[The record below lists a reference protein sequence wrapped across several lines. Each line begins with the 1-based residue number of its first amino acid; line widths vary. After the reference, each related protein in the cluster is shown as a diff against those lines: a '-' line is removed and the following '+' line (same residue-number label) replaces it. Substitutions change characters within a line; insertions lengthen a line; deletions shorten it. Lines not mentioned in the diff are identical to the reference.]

1 MSKITSFI
9 KNIYY
14 KDKEWNKKHKKLNKA
29 LWITA
34 MILLVIAVIEIIILH
49 YNEIIRKINESRFVP
64 EISGINMSADDK
76 IRELDLICEIL
87 NENMPSL
94 GMFKEKYGIDFNEN
108 YEKYKALILQT
119 KDDFDYYCTL
129 KGIFGDIPSA
139 HTDLYYPDYNNY
151 LNHYGYN
158 YDKFLA
164 AWNLKNYSDYW
175 YDLIDQ
181 KCMECYDE
189 NYLIF
194 NYYSGDGKYFFN
206 PDMGIADQTDEY
218 LNSYLTAVNGVS
230 VDEYV
235 KENVMYFGICY
246 DNINNKVYRPR
257 IMFNSISEYGR
268 KVTVTICTSDGSQT
282 ERELYISCADDM
294 IIYHGC
300 AFDER
305 YIRDEEAAGSENN
318 GVPYYFFEDK
328 ENDLTYAWI
337 SSVDYGFGETIKK
350 ILSEIKTDNII
361 LDLRDNGGGTAYYF
375 YEYLYTPLF
384 NNDYEY
390 DNHYYISETPF
401 NKNNIYKINLIY
413 DIYIAVT
420 SPINYYDGNDFDVF
434 DDKYKIVEAAN
445 HFKCTGGN
453 NRSPKIYTLVGNN
466 TASAADG
473 FAAIIKQG
481 TDAVLIGE
489 STAGEGMGSSYVSVT
504 LPKSRLA
511 FSYYPAL
518 SLNPDGSNNSVFGTE
533 PDHYVSYGNIDDLT
547 LRNTMI
553 NDHGNGYA
561 YEYPNRIMWDNQLK
575 FASELIKEYE
585 KS

>member
-29 LWITA
+29 LWIIA

-49 YNEIIRKINESRFVP
+49 YNEIIRKINESRFAP

-175 YDLIDQ
+175 YDLIDK

-194 NYYSGDGKYFFN
+194 NYYSSDGKYFFN

-434 DDKYKIVEAAN
+434 DDKYKIVEATN

-453 NRSPKIYTLVGNN
+453 NRSQKIYALVGNN

-504 LPKSRLA
+504 LPESRLA

-533 PDHYVSYGNIDDLT
+533 PDHYVPYGNIEDLT
-547 LRNTMI
+547 LRNNMI

-575 FASELIKEYE
+575 FAAELTMENE

>member
-29 LWITA
+29 LWIIA

-49 YNEIIRKINESRFVP
+49 YNEIIRKINESRFAP

-175 YDLIDQ
+175 YDLIDK

-194 NYYSGDGKYFFN
+194 NYYSSDGKYFFN

-434 DDKYKIVEAAN
+434 DDKYKIVEATN

-453 NRSPKIYTLVGNN
+453 NRSQKIYALVGNN

-504 LPKSRLA
+504 LPESRLA

-553 NDHGNGYA
+553 NDHGSGYA

-575 FASELIKEYE
+575 FAAELTMENE